1 MTQIQTFTILELA
14 TAAGGVAGAVA
25 LILKQTQ
32 QSRCRNMSCC
42 CGICKCD
49 REIADIENQ
58 IENENI
64 EEEKKEQDPPLSPF
78 QPNSIK

>member
-14 TAAGGVAGAVA
+14 TAAGGVGAAVG
-25 LILKQTQ
+25 LILKQIQ

-58 IENENI
+58 IEDENK
-64 EEEKKEQDPPLSPF
+64 EDEKKEDEPPLSPF

>member
-1 MTQIQTFTILELA
+1 MTIQPFTILELA

-32 QSRCRNMSCC
+32 QSKCRRCSVC
-42 CGICKCD
+42 CGFCRCD
-49 REIADIENQ
+49 REIGDIENQ
-58 IENENI
+58 NDNENVDDDENKENE
-64 EEEKKEQDPPLSPF
+64 PPLSPF